1 MGEEATIAAPTAQAP
16 QQRRPL
22 RESVL
27 DGQFFGQQH
36 GDAASE
42 LAAFLHGNLGFGEAL
57 ELWFGEE
64 LTGLLAAGGDR
75 LRAALDR
82 DVADI
87 DAAMGDQLDAVL
99 HQPRLRALE
108 GRWRGIAWLISG
120 IEPGR
125 RVKVRLLPGKPQGG
139 AS

>member
-27 DGQFFGQQH
+27 DGHFFGQQDS
-36 GDAASE
+36 DAAGE
-42 LAAFLHGNLGFGEAL
+42 LAAFLHGGLGFAEALEAWFGEA
-57 ELWFGEE
+57 
-64 LTGLLAAGGDR
+64 LTGLLAEGGDR

-82 DVADI
+82 DIAEI

-99 HQPRLRALE
+99 HQPRLRARE
-108 GRWRGIAWLISG
+108 ARWRGLDWVVSG
-120 IEPGR
+120 
-125 RVKVRLLPGKPQGG
+125 
-139 AS
+139 